1 LNQGK
6 DLAMESIP
14 ETQSVDLAEPDNY
27 QQKMLEAWQ
36 KFIANQELDSI
47 IPPLIAS
54 SWQRCWGRVNPNSTL
69 EFSRMSSEYMLASQT
84 ASFDLIAVARP
95 VMEDVYQCV
104 QKSGTA
110 ILLTNSIGCV
120 LDLVGDDEILKI
132 MYQWRCGVGSI
143 LSEELIG
150 TSSFGLALTERMPV
164 QVAGREHFVRQ
175 FHIATGAAAPMFDI
189 SGRLLGVLG
198 IVMPI
203 ERYHIHSLG
212 LVAAAARAIENQRQS
227 DVLFAEQNSQL
238 GQLNTILSTISDG
251 ILVLNAN
258 DVLVHANNAAS
269 QLLGIPSKSMLGKQ
283 SETLL
288 SMPPFLSKAVS
299 QRTPL
304 IDVEGIINVDR
315 REVNCLISLD
325 FVFKSQ
331 NELQWI
337 IVTLRSGKKVRKLV
351 QSQVGA
357 NATLTLDDIPGD
369 SPQLHRVRS
378 FVRSAAGA
386 QASILIRGEVGTGKN
401 ALASAIHNA
410 ASRRDGPFVVFSC
423 SSIPNE
429 LVISELLGYE
439 EGDENRF
446 LSGRPSKFELADGG
460 TLFFQDV
467 DVLPLEAQ
475 SVLLNALEL
484 GVIQRL
490 GSQRA
495 VEVNTRV
502 LASTSASMEALIAQG
517 AFRPDLYYRLSTF
530 TVTLPPLR
538 ERPRDISLV
547 VNRILTRFEKQL
559 GYQVVL
565 APEVM
570 DVFKKYPWPGN
581 IREVEAVLGRAAT
594 QVTGTGVIGLADIP
608 TNVRRMETSPQSMR
622 PLLQVSSLDEM
633 EHETILL
640 TAQMQRGNVSRMAQ
654 ALGVSRTTLWRKLK
668 LYRID
673 PEEYRRQN

>member
-1 LNQGK
+1 
-6 DLAMESIP
+6 MEPISKV
-14 ETQSVDLAEPDNY
+14 QSTNLAEPENY
-27 QQKMLEAWQ
+27 QQIMLEAWQ
-36 KFIANQELDSI
+36 KFIKNQELHPI
-47 IPPLIAS
+47 VPPLIAS
-54 SWQRCWGRVNPNSTL
+54 SWQRCWGRVNPNSKL
-69 EFSRMSSEYMLASQT
+69 EFTRMGSEYMLASQT

-110 ILLTNSIGCV
+110 LLLTNSIGCV
-120 LDLVGDDEILKI
+120 LDLVGDAEILKI

-164 QVAGREHFVRQ
+164 QVAGREHFVSQ

-198 IVMPI
+198 IVMPV

-251 ILVLNAN
+251 ILVLNAD

-269 QLLGIPSKSMLGKQ
+269 QMLGIPSKSMLGKQ
-283 SETLL
+283 SEILL

-304 IDVEGIINVDR
+304 MDVEGIIHVDQ

-410 ASRRDGPFVVFSC
+410 AYRREGPFVVFSC

-439 EGDENRF
+439 EGDENRS

-490 GSQRA
+490 GSQRTI
-495 VEVNTRV
+495 EVNTRV
-502 LASTSASMEALIAQG
+502 VASTSASMEALIAQG

-538 ERPRDISLV
+538 ERSRDIPLV

-570 DVFKKYPWPGN
+570 DMFRKYPWPGN
-581 IREVEAVLGRAAT
+581 IREVEAVLGRAAI
-594 QVTGTGVIGLADIP
+594 QGVGSGVIGLADIP
-608 TNVRRMETSPQSMR
+608 AHVRRLEPVSQSAQAV
-622 PLLQVSSLDEM
+622 LQVSSLDEM

-668 LYRID
+668 SYRID
-673 PEEYRRQN
+673 PDEYRRQG

>member
-1 LNQGK
+1 
-6 DLAMESIP
+6 MEPAATIRSSI
-14 ETQSVDLAEPDNY
+14 SDAPDSY
-27 QQKMLEAWQ
+27 QQAILRAWK
-36 KFIANQELDSI
+36 KFTTNQQLNPI
-47 IPPLIAS
+47 VPPLIAA
-54 SWQRCWGRVNPNSTL
+54 SWQRCWGRVNPNNVM
-69 EFSRMSSEYMLASQT
+69 EFTRMGPEYMLASQT
-84 ASFDLIAVARP
+84 ASFDLMAISRP
-95 VMEDVYQCV
+95 VMEDIYQCV

-120 LDLVGDDEILKI
+120 LDLLGDDEILKI
-132 MYQWRCGVGSI
+132 MYGWGCGVGSI

-175 FHIATGAAAPMFDI
+175 FHVATGAAAPMFDI

-198 IVMPI
+198 IVMPA

-227 DVLFAEQNSQL
+227 DILFAEQNSQL
-238 GQLNTILSTISDG
+238 GQLNTILSAISDG
-251 ILVLNAN
+251 ILVLNADN
-258 DVLVHANNAAS
+258 ILVHANNAAS
-269 QLLGIPSKSMLGKQ
+269 QMLGIPSKSMVGKHAD
-283 SETLL
+283 TLL
-288 SMPPFLSKAVS
+288 SMPSFLSKAVS
-299 QRTPL
+299 ERTPL
-304 IDVEGIINVDR
+304 IDVEGIINVDQQ
-315 REVNCLISLD
+315 ELNCLISLD

-351 QSQVGA
+351 QRQVGA

-378 FVRSAAGA
+378 FEKSAAGA

-410 ASRRDGPFVVFSC
+410 ADRREGPFVVFSC

-439 EGDENRF
+439 EGDESRHLN
-446 LSGRPSKFELADGG
+446 GRPSKFELADGG
-460 TLFFQDV
+460 TLFFQNV

-495 VEVNTRV
+495 VEINTRV
-502 LASTSASMEALIAQG
+502 IASTSASMEALIAQG

-538 ERPRDISLV
+538 ERPRDIPLV
-547 VNRILTRFEKQL
+547 VHRILTRFEKQL
-559 GYQVVL
+559 GYKVLL
-565 APEVM
+565 APDVM
-570 DVFKKYPWPGN
+570 DVFKKYLWPGN

-594 QVTGTGVIGLADIP
+594 QVAGTGLIGLSDIP
-608 TNVRRMETSPQSMR
+608 GNVRRMEAIPQNLR
-622 PLLQVSSLDEM
+622 PLLQVSSLGEM
-633 EHETILL
+633 ERETILL
-640 TAQMQRGNVSRMAQ
+640 TAQMQRGNVSRMAH

-668 LYRID
+668 SYGID

>member
-1 LNQGK
+1 
-6 DLAMESIP
+6 MEPISEI
-14 ETQSVDLAEPDNY
+14 QSTVLAEPENY
-27 QQKMLEAWQ
+27 QQKMLEAWR
-36 KFIANQELDSI
+36 KFITNQELHPI
-47 IPPLIAS
+47 VPPLIAS
-54 SWQRCWGRVNPNSTL
+54 SWQRSWGRVNPNNKL
-69 EFSRMSSEYMLASQT
+69 EFTRMGSEYMLASQT
-84 ASFDLIAVARP
+84 ASFDLMAIARP
-95 VMEDVYQCV
+95 VMEDVYQCI

-110 ILLTNSIGCV
+110 IILTNSIGCV
-120 LDLVGDDEILKI
+120 LDLVGDNEIIKTI
-132 MYQWRCGVGSI
+132 HEWGCGVGSI

-175 FHIATGAAAPMFDI
+175 FHVATGAAAPMFDI

-269 QLLGIPSKSMLGKQ
+269 QMLGILSKSIMGKQ
-283 SETLL
+283 VESLL

-299 QRTPL
+299 QRTQL
-304 IDVEGIINVDR
+304 IDVEGIINVDQ
-315 REVNCLISLD
+315 REINCLISLD

-331 NELQWI
+331 NELHWI
-337 IVTLRSGKKVRKLV
+337 IITLRSGKKVRKLV

-410 ASRRDGPFVVFSC
+410 AYRREGPFVVFSC

-439 EGDENRF
+439 EGDENRS
-446 LSGRPSKFELADGG
+446 LRGRPSKFELADGG

-495 VEVNTRV
+495 VEINTRV
-502 LASTSASMEALIAQG
+502 IASTSASMEALMAQG
-517 AFRPDLYYRLSTF
+517 VFRPDLYYRLSTF

-538 ERPRDISLV
+538 ERPRDIPLV

-570 DVFKKYPWPGN
+570 DVFKKYLWPGN

-594 QVTGTGVIGLADIP
+594 QGAGEGVIGLADIP
-608 TNVRRMETSPQSMR
+608 ANVRRMEAVPQSIR

-640 TAQMQRGNVSRMAQ
+640 TAQMQRGNVSRMAH

-668 LYRID
+668 LYGID

>member
-1 LNQGK
+1 MELVSGAQNT
-6 DLAMESIP
+6 DLTALE
-14 ETQSVDLAEPDNY
+14 NY
-27 QQKMLEAWQ
+27 QQKMLDAWQ
-36 KFIANQELDSI
+36 QFVTKQHLVSI
-47 IPPLIAS
+47 VPPLIAA
-54 SWQRCWGRVNPNSTL
+54 SWQRSWGKVNPNSTI
-69 EFSRMSSEYMLASQT
+69 EFARMSPEYMLASQT

-104 QKSGTA
+104 QNSGTV
-110 ILLTNSIGCV
+110 LVLTNSIGCV
-120 LDLVGDDEILKI
+120 LDLVGDAEIIRI
-132 MYQWRCGVGSI
+132 MEGWRCGIGSI

-164 QVAGREHFVRQ
+164 QVAGHEHFVQ
-175 FHIATGAAAPMFDI
+175 QLHVATGAAAPMFDI

-238 GQLNTILSTISDG
+238 GQLNTILSAISDG

-258 DVLVHANNAAS
+258 DILVHANNAAS
-269 QLLGIPSKSMLGKQ
+269 QMLGIAAKSMLGKRA
-283 SETLL
+283 SVLF
-288 SMPPFLSKAVS
+288 SMPPFLSKAVA
-299 QRTPL
+299 QQTPL
-304 IDVEGIINVDR
+304 IDVEGIINVEQ
-315 REVNCLISLD
+315 REINCLISLD
-325 FVFKSQ
+325 FVFRSH

-369 SPQLHRVRS
+369 SPQLRRVRS
-378 FVRSAAGA
+378 FVNSAAGA
-386 QASILIRGEVGTGKN
+386 QASVLIRGEVGTGKN

-410 ASRRDGPFVVFSC
+410 AHRREGPFVVFSC

-439 EGDENRF
+439 EGEESRNP
-446 LSGRPSKFELADGG
+446 SGRPSKFELADGG

-495 VEVNTRV
+495 VEINTRV
-502 LASTSASMEALIAQG
+502 IASTSASMETLIAQG

-538 ERPRDISLV
+538 ERPHDIPLV

-559 GYQVVL
+559 GYPIEM
-565 APEVM
+565 ATEVM
-570 DVFKKYPWPGN
+570 DVLKRYPWPGN
-581 IREVEAVLGRAAT
+581 IREVEAVLGRAAI
-594 QVTGTGVIGLADIP
+594 QVAANGLIGLNDIP
-608 TNVRRMETSPQSMR
+608 ANVRRMETLSQNGSPVLR
-622 PLLQVSSLDEM
+622 VSSLDEM
-633 EHETILL
+633 EHETIRL
-640 TAQMQRGNVSRMAQ
+640 TAQLQRGNVSRMAHV
-654 ALGVSRTTLWRKLK
+654 LGVSRTTLWRKLK
-668 LYRID
+668 LYKID
-673 PEEYRRQN
+673 PDEFRR

>member
-1 LNQGK
+1 
-6 DLAMESIP
+6 METAATI
-14 ETQSVDLAEPDNY
+14 QSNVFDTPNGY
-27 QQKMLEAWQ
+27 QRAMLEAWTR
-36 KFIANQELDSI
+36 FTTNQQLETI
-47 IPPLIAS
+47 VPPLIAA
-54 SWQRCWGRVNPNSTL
+54 SWQRCWGRVNPNNAT
-69 EFSRMSSEYMLASQT
+69 EFTRMGAEYLLTSQT
-84 ASFDLIAVARP
+84 AGFDLMAIARP

-120 LDLVGDDEILKI
+120 LDIVGDDEILKI
-132 MYQWRCGVGSI
+132 MYGWGCGVGCI

-150 TSSFGLALTERMPV
+150 TSSIGLALTERMPV
-164 QVAGREHFVRQ
+164 QVAGREHFVQQ
-175 FHIATGAAAPMFDI
+175 FHVATGAAAPMFDI

-198 IVMPI
+198 IVMPV

-212 LVAAAARAIENQRQS
+212 LIAAAARAIESQRQS
-227 DVLFAEQNSQL
+227 DLLLAEQNSQL
-238 GQLNTILSTISDG
+238 GQLNTILSAISDG
-251 ILVLNAN
+251 ILVLSA
-258 DVLVHANNAAS
+258 DYVVVHANNAAS
-269 QLLGIPSKSMLGKQ
+269 QMLGILSKSMMGKQ
-283 SETLL
+283 AETLFA
-288 SMPPFLSKAVS
+288 MPTFLSKAVL
-299 QRTPL
+299 QRKPL
-304 IDVEGIINVDR
+304 IDVEGIINIDER
-315 REVNCLISLD
+315 KINCLLSLD
-325 FVFKSQ
+325 YVFKSQ

-337 IVTLRSGKKVRKLV
+337 IVTLRSEKKVRKLV

-410 ASRRDGPFVVFSC
+410 AHRKDGPFVVFSC

-439 EGDENRF
+439 EGDESSHVN
-446 LSGRPSKFELADGG
+446 GRPSKFELAEGG
-460 TLFFQDV
+460 TLLFQDV

-475 SVLLNALEL
+475 AVLLNALEL
-484 GVIQRL
+484 GFIQRL
-490 GSQRA
+490 GSRRA
-495 VEVNTRV
+495 VEVDARV
-502 LASTSASMEALIAQG
+502 IASTSVSMEALIAQG

-538 ERPRDISLV
+538 ERPRDIPLV

-559 GYQVVL
+559 GYQVLL

-570 DVFKKYPWPGN
+570 GVFMKYFWPGN
-581 IREVEAVLGRAAT
+581 IREVEAVLGRAAI
-594 QVTGTGVIGLADIP
+594 QVAGTGVISMADIP
-608 TNVRRMETSPQSMR
+608 ASVRRMETAHQSVR

-633 EHETILL
+633 EHEAILL

-654 ALGVSRTTLWRKLK
+654 VLGVSRTTLWRKLK
-668 LYRID
+668 LFGID
-673 PEEYRRQN
+673 PEEYR

>member
-1 LNQGK
+1 
-6 DLAMESIP
+6 MEP
-14 ETQSVDLAEPDNY
+14 TETIQSNVFDTPDGY
-27 QQKMLEAWQ
+27 QQAMREAW
-36 KFIANQELDSI
+36 KRFTTNQQLDPI
-47 IPPLIAS
+47 VPPLIAA
-54 SWQRCWGRVNPNSTL
+54 SWQRCWGRVNPNNAV
-69 EFSRMSSEYMLASQT
+69 EFTRMGADYLLASQT
-84 ASFDLIAVARP
+84 ASFDLMAIARP
-95 VMEDVYQCV
+95 VMEDVYQCI

-120 LDLVGDDEILKI
+120 LDWVGDNEILKI
-132 MYQWRCGVGSI
+132 MNDWGCAIGSI

-164 QVAGREHFVRQ
+164 QVAGREHFIHQ

-198 IVMPI
+198 IVMPV

-227 DVLFAEQNSQL
+227 DILFAEQNSQL
-238 GQLNTILSTISDG
+238 AQLNTILSAISDG
-251 ILVLNAN
+251 ILVLNAD

-269 QLLGIPSKSMLGKQ
+269 QMLGIPSKSMMGKQ
-283 SETLL
+283 AETLFSL
-288 SMPPFLSKAVS
+288 PAFLSRAVL

-304 IDVEGIINVDR
+304 IDVEGIINVDQ
-315 REVNCLISLD
+315 REINCLISLD

-410 ASRRDGPFVVFSC
+410 AHRRDGPFVVFSC

-429 LVISELLGYE
+429 LVINELLGYE
-439 EGDENRF
+439 EGDESSHV
-446 LSGRPSKFELADGG
+446 SGRPSKFELAEGG
-460 TLFFQDV
+460 TLFFQDA

-475 SVLLNALEL
+475 AVLLNALEL
-484 GVIQRL
+484 EFIQRL
-490 GSQRA
+490 GSRRA
-495 VEVNTRV
+495 VEVNARV
-502 LASTSASMEALIAQG
+502 IASTSASIESLIAQG

-538 ERPRDISLV
+538 ERPRDIPLV
-547 VNRILTRFEKQL
+547 VDRILTRFEKQL
-559 GYQVVL
+559 GYEVVL

-570 DVFKKYPWPGN
+570 DVFKKYSWPGN

-594 QVTGTGVIGLADIP
+594 QSAGAGVIGLADIP
-608 TNVRRMETSPQSMR
+608 GNVRRMEAVPQDAR
-622 PLLQVSSLDEM
+622 HLLQVSSLDEM

-640 TAQMQRGNVSRMAQ
+640 TAQLQRGNVSRMAH

-668 LYRID
+668 SYGID
-673 PEEYRRQN
+673 PEEYRQRN